1 MNEMKSNRYT
11 QLFVLFVG
19 LILVSCYDKNNT
31 IHRLPDL
38 QITNISAGAVKTG
51 DELKLHPI
59 DVGKR
64 RGGVYVSMVPL
75 SWKSAGIDPRGTGFG
90 VESGYN

>member
-59 DVGKR
+59 GML
-64 RGGVYVSMVPL
+64 GNEE
-75 SWKSAGIDPRGTGFG
+75 
-90 VESGYN
+90 VECTYQWYLYHGNQPE